1 MALIVCHHVHPGIQ
15 RGLGPLLGAR
25 ESADDAAITLVQ
37 DGREQLILRGV
48 VMQEPRL
55 RNIGGARDVCKRGCH
70 VALRR
75 EKGECLRQDARLL
88 ILATGLRTA
97 GPTGARCL
105 SIVAHAGCSM
115 FGVTELPTTHHS
127 VQPPMRHRVCELLS
141 SSPHTRCMNGVIRGL
156 SSRIEP
162 RTGACPRRPTR
173 ACHPCRS
180 SRSPSPGTSR
190 HAVSPSSPC
199 PGS

>member
-1 MALIVCHHVHPGIQ
+1 MLRQRAPVGPAVRKPVARIRRRASCRRRARCPRGTWPRSPALKKRQ
-15 RGLGPLLGAR
+15 R
-25 ESADDAAITLVQ
+25 
-37 DGREQLILRGV
+37 
-48 VMQEPRL
+48 
-55 RNIGGARDVCKRGCH
+55 
-70 VALRR
+70 
-75 EKGECLRQDARLL
+75 LRQDARLL
-88 ILATGLRTA
+88 ILATGFRTA

-115 FGVTELPTTHHS
+115 FSVTELPTTHHS
-127 VQPPMRHRVCELLS
+127 AQPPMRHRVCKLLS
-141 SSPHTRCMNGVIRGL
+141 SSPHTRCINGVIRGL

-162 RTGACPRRPTR
+162 RTAACPKRPTR

-180 SRSPSPGTSR
+180 SPSRSPGTSR